1 MGHKKELQEYLDAMN
16 AWYNAKFR
24 NELYG
29 YAASY
34 CSGAANTL
42 TEKNNHIYDIVAELL
57 DTLVKIFDKY
67 GKIKTNA
74 VEIKGEKELPLPGLW
89 WIPPPLSGRWRPGWR
104 TTRSFR

>member
-1 MGHKKELQEYLDAMN
+1 MN

-57 DTLVKIFDKY
+57 DTLVKKHAI
-67 GKIKTNA
+67 
-74 VEIKGEKELPLPGLW
+74 
-89 WIPPPLSGRWRPGWR
+89 
-104 TTRSFR
+104 